1 MDNLATEIYADLVGE
16 LKEAEKT
23 IQEIRQQ
30 AAQIVQDCESWQS
43 RIDDFL
49 NLTSKD

>member
-16 LKEAEKT
+16 LREAEKA

-30 AAQIVQDCESWQS
+30 AAQIVQDCERWEN
-43 RIDDFL
+43 RINDFL
-49 NLTSKD
+49 ADK

>member
-1 MDNLATEIYADLVGE
+1 MDNLATEIYADLINE
-16 LKEAEKT
+16 LRAAEKT

-49 NLTSKD
+49 DDK